1 MSFRLDAEKGG
12 LTRNVEDEETAG
24 KEPKVELICP
34 VCIECAEEQRSQG
47 STVERH
53 VKWFRVLLDDCG
65 QEC

>member
-34 VCIECAEEQRSQG
+34 VCTECAEEQRSQG
-47 STVERH
+47 STVERY
-53 VKWFRVLLDDCG
+53 VR
-65 QEC
+65 